1 MNINELPKKNSN
13 NNNVLINC
21 LLIFIIFLITIK
33 SFSSV
38 DNIYMLNNH
47 FFLNQNYF
55 SEDIFLKNSTLFKYA
70 FYYELLKFLK
80 INIDYDLHAFFLY
93 FVLHVTSFYFLFLTI
108 KKIFPK
114 FDITLAILII
124 LVLTTGKAS
133 ILLNGVMS
141 NIVISHTSTPTALVS
156 ALNIIFL
163 YFLITRKILLII
175 LIPLFSL
182 LISIKTAWF
191 CVGVSIL
198 YMIFFL
204 EGKKKSIALLPI
216 IFSTWYLF
224 KDLNIFSSIEEN
236 LKLYEFAYN
245 REYYATMFSKQNFVR
260 LFIFFI
266 SFPIF
271 YLFVKK
277 IENDEIKKIFNLI
290 IIFQLIVFL
299 LILFTEIINVDH
311 LKKWQLVAISP
322 VRSVAF
328 YELIFKIIAISLVL
342 NIFFNKKKLIFF
354 PFIFCT
360 IFFYGFGFFGN
371 ILAVIFFLIF
381 LLLFVFK
388 SKLNFRL
395 NKNTITLLTA
405 LLVLPTAIYIN
416 YKQFITKITTEYY
429 ETEKRIFLKAL
440 PKNKYSVLS
449 KYKNCKDFLFHDTTG
464 NFYAE
469 AQGVYL
475 DITKIKNWSSNSII
489 KKSAFFVD
497 PVFLYGNL
505 NLLVKNESNY
515 KMIEKIHRHITED
528 KKLENNIIDFFKGKK
543 VIILIKTNKKKI
555 FDKNFHFY
563 DDKYGYSFVLI
574 NYSSD
579 ILRNCT

>member
-1 MNINELPKKNSN
+1 MNINEFPKKNSN
-13 NNNVLINC
+13 NNLILINC
-21 LLIFIIFLITIK
+21 LLIFIIFLITVK

-55 SEDIFLKNSTLFKYA
+55 SEDIFLKDSTLFKYA
-70 FYYELLKFLK
+70 FYYELLKFFK

-93 FVLHVTSFYFLFLTI
+93 FVLHATSFYFLFLTI

-114 FDITLAILII
+114 FDTTLAILII
-124 LVLTTGKAS
+124 LALTTGKAS

-163 YFLITRKILLII
+163 YFLITRKIFLII
-175 LIPLFSL
+175 LIPLLSL

-191 CVGVSIL
+191 CVGVSIF

-204 EGKKKSIALLPI
+204 EGKKKSVALLPI

-271 YLFVKK
+271 YFFVKK

-290 IIFQLIVFL
+290 IIFQLAVFL
-299 LILFTEIINVDH
+299 LILFTEMINIDH
-311 LKKWQLVAISP
+311 FKKWQLIAISP

-371 ILAVIFFLIF
+371 ILAGIFFLIF
-381 LLLFVFK
+381 LLLFIFK
-388 SKLNFRL
+388 SKLNFKL
-395 NKNTITLLTA
+395 NRNTITLLTA

-440 PKNKYSVLS
+440 PKNKYSVLN

-469 AQGVYL
+469 AQGVNL

-489 KKSAFFVD
+489 KKSLFFVD
-497 PVFLYGNL
+497 PVFLYGDI
-505 NLLVKNESNY
+505 LLLKRNDKNY
-515 KMIEKIHRHITED
+515 KLITKIHENIKKNKEIEKSLVD
-528 KKLENNIIDFFKGKK
+528 LKNNERL
-543 VIILIKTNKKKI
+543 IILIKSDHKNI
-555 FDKNFHFY
+555 FEKSFLVY
-563 DDKYGYSFVLI
+563 DDEFGYSFVLI
-574 NYSSD
+574 NYQKE
-579 ILRNCT
+579 ILENC